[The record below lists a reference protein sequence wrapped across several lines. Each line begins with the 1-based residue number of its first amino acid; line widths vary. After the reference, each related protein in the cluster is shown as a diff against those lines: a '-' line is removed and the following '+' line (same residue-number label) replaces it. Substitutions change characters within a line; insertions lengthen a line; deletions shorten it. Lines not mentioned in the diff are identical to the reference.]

1 MLCELLTALS
11 GRYTITDQRAK
22 LGDEI
27 IEAIECLK
35 SWSREDLVYG
45 PGSKIRQVEA
55 MLRDLEQRAA
65 ELEG

>member
-1 MLCELLTALS
+1 MPVRARQGPKLVVC
-11 GRYTITDQRAK
+11 RAK

-35 SWSREDLVYG
+35 SWAREDLVYG

-55 MLRDLEQRAA
+55 MPRDLEQRAA

>member
-1 MLCELLTALS
+1 LLNFVFA
-11 GRYTITDQRAK
+11 DQRAK

-35 SWSREDLVYG
+35 SWAREDLVYG
-45 PGSKIRQVEA
+45 PGSKIRQVEV